1 MKGIILAGGSGT
13 RLHPLTLSV
22 SKQLLPVYDKPL
34 IYYPLSTLMLAGIG
48 EILIITTAEDQPR
61 FQNIL
66 GTGSRWGIQLEY
78 AVQDEPRGLAEA
90 FLIGKD
96 FIQGQPVSLV
106 LGDNI
111 FFGRGLGEILR
122 QAADLRQ
129 GATIFGY
136 RVKDPERYGIV
147 EMDELGKAL
156 GIEEKPLIPKS
167 PYAVPGL
174 YFYDERVVEIAEQLK
189 PSDRGELEITDVNQ
203 NYMERGELEVILLGR
218 GFAWLDAGTP
228 QALLQAANFVQ
239 AIEDRQG
246 MKIACVEEV
255 AYRMGFIGIEDFKQ
269 LAESAPG
276 NGYASYLRR
285 MLEEEAYAIP
295 AGAD

>member
-1 MKGIILAGGSGT
+1 
-13 RLHPLTLSV
+13 
-22 SKQLLPVYDKPL
+22 
-34 IYYPLSTLMLAGIG
+34 MLAGIR

-96 FIQGQPVSLV
+96 FIQSQPVSLV

-189 PSDRGELEITDVNQ
+189 PSDRGEFEITDVNQ
-203 NYMERGELEVILLGR
+203 NYMERGELDVILLGR

>member
-13 RLHPLTLSV
+13 RLHPMTLSV

-34 IYYPLSTLMLAGIG
+34 IYYPLSALMLSGIR
-48 EILIITTAEDQPR
+48 EILIITTPEDQAR

-78 AVQDEPRGLAEA
+78 ATQDEPRGLAEA
-90 FLIGKD
+90 FLIGRD
-96 FIQGQPVSLV
+96 FIRGEPVSLV

-111 FFGRGLGEILR
+111 FFGQGLGEILR
-122 QAADLRQ
+122 QAADVSR
-129 GATIFGY
+129 GAKIFGY

-156 GIEEKPLIPKS
+156 SIEEKPAFPKS

-174 YFYDERVVEIAEQLK
+174 YFYDEQVVEIAAQLQ
-189 PSDRGELEITDVNQ
+189 PSDRGELEITDVNKI
-203 NYMERGELEVILLGR
+203 YVERGELDVILLGR

-239 AIEDRQG
+239 ALEDRQG
-246 MKIACVEEV
+246 MKIACVEEI
-255 AYRMGFIGIEDFKQ
+255 AYRMGYIGIEEFKQ
-269 LAESAPG
+269 LAEAAPG
-276 NGYASYLRR
+276 NGYADYLRR
-285 MLEEEAYAIP
+285 MLEEEAYAVP
-295 AGAD
+295 AGTD